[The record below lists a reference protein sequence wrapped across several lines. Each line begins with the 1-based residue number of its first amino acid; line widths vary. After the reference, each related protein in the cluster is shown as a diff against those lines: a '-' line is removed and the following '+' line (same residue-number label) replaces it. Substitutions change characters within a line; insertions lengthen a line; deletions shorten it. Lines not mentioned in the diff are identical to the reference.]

1 MRLLVFAKI
10 VQGIRLSLIS
20 GFHEAI
26 VGLGHLF
33 FDVVKPFKTISN
45 STESDGIEQ
54 VQVEFQSAQR
64 CAIVSK
70 INQRLKR
77 RECID

>member
-1 MRLLVFAKI
+1 MTLLVFAKV

-20 GFHEAI
+20 GFNEAI
-26 VGLGHLF
+26 VGLGNPF
-33 FDVVKPFKTISN
+33 SDVVKPFKTISN

-64 CAIVSK
+64 CAIVLK
-70 INQRLKR
+70 ISQRLKR
-77 RECID
+77 LEFID